1 MTVLGAPIG
10 TDTFVK
16 NAILKKVSTWSN
28 DILKLAEIADTH
40 PHAAFSAFGHGLSSR
55 WTYFCR
61 VVPLNESDLQPLED
75 AIQDHLVPSISG
87 VDPLSTLDRE
97 WINLPIRFGG
107 LGLCDPRKFS
117 SSQYKSS
124 ISVCSP
130 LIDNLLEHSS
140 NFSYEDQLIQRDL
153 KNRIMAELE
162 QQWQNTSGEVF
173 EKLSVDRRR
182 LMELAQEKG
191 ASSWLSTLPLS
202 DHGFSLNKSTFRD
215 ALCLRFGWTLPELPS
230 VCVCGKGFSVEH
242 ALNCPMGGL
251 QTRRHNEIRDL
262 TADMLKEVCPSV
274 SIEPSLLP
282 LRGEK
287 FESRSTCTDIGA
299 RLDIAADN
307 FWEAGRRTFFD
318 VRIFNPLAA
327 TYQKKSLKS
336 CYSTNEHEKMR
347 KFDERIRE
355 VEFGSFSPLIFSTTG
370 GFGMVSNTV
379 YKKLATLLSVKHNK
393 PYSTIINYIRCR
405 ISFSLIRSTVLC
417 VRGTRSSPPSS
428 HWDHLIAASDLAM
441 SHCNS

>member
-1 MTVLGAPIG
+1 
-10 TDTFVK
+10 
-16 NAILKKVSTWSN
+16 
-28 DILKLAEIADTH
+28 
-40 PHAAFSAFGHGLSSR
+40 
-55 WTYFCR
+55 
-61 VVPLNESDLQPLED
+61 
-75 AIQDHLVPSISG
+75 
-87 VDPLSTLDRE
+87 
-97 WINLPIRFGG
+97 
-107 LGLCDPRKFS
+107 
-117 SSQYKSS
+117 
-124 ISVCSP
+124 
-130 LIDNLLEHSS
+130 
-140 NFSYEDQLIQRDL
+140 
-153 KNRIMAELE
+153 
-162 QQWQNTSGEVF
+162 
-173 EKLSVDRRR
+173 
-182 LMELAQEKG
+182 
-191 ASSWLSTLPLS
+191 
-202 DHGFSLNKSTFRD
+202 
-215 ALCLRFGWTLPELPS
+215 
-230 VCVCGKGFSVEH
+230 
-242 ALNCPMGGL
+242 MGGL